1 MDETIAESTAEGG
14 PTAARPTPRTDDPI
28 PAGEPDGPR
37 PSRKPGRPRPSRWLR
52 LSGWTRLPRWA
63 RRGIRLAVI
72 AALVL
77 VLLAAGPFAWTRVR
91 AAGHLYTE
99 ADLAREGGPR
109 ADVVIVPGGQV
120 APDRTRPYNFLQG
133 RLDTAAA
140 LVAAGRTRVIL
151 VSGDANGQSGNETAV
166 MRDYLASIGVDPD
179 RVVEDPYGLDTYD
192 TCVRARDV
200 YGITKALIVTQGH
213 HLPRAVALC
222 RHAGI
227 DADGVVAGCPD
238 CRWSTQ
244 AQNWVRDYFA
254 ATKAAWDAW
263 RARPPAV
270 PSPPSP
276 EVAEALTRW

>member
-1 MDETIAESTAEGG
+1 MIAEPTTGG
-14 PTAARPTPRTDDPI
+14 PAATNPAPPTD
-28 PAGEPDGPR
+28 
-37 PSRKPGRPRPSRWLR
+37 RPRPARASEPRPRRRWAR
-52 LSGWTRLPRWA
+52 LPGWRRLPRWV
-63 RRGIRLAVI
+63 RLGVRVAAV

-77 VLLAAGPFAWTRVR
+77 VVTAAGPFVWTRV
-91 AAGHLYTE
+91 AASGHIYTA
-99 ADLAREGGPR
+99 ADLTGDDGPR
-109 ADVVIVPGGQV
+109 ADVVIVLGGQV

-140 LVAAGRTRVIL
+140 LVAAGRARVIL

-192 TCVRARDV
+192 TCARARDV
-200 YGITKALIVTQGH
+200 YGITKALVVTQGY
-213 HLPRAVALC
+213 HLARAVTLC

-227 DADGVVAGCPD
+227 EAEGVVAGCPD
-238 CRWSTQ
+238 CRWTTQ

-263 RARPPAV
+263 RNRPPAV
-270 PSPPSP
+270 TSPPSP
-276 EVAEALTRW
+276 EVAEALERW